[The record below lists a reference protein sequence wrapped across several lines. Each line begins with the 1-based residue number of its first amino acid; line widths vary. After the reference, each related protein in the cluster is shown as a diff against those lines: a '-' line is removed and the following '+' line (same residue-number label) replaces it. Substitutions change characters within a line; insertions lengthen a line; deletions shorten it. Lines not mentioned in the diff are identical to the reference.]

1 MKFEKDNKNKIM
13 SNHEPPVKKRQ
24 RIEDDDNVVNKT
36 RVSLSPNHS
45 SSSGGSSSNSPSTSS
60 STTSVDEL
68 DHALGIHPTGVSDDV
83 LLSNGGCSSSSEAL
97 SEGIPAPSGVVLEQD
112 WTEFV
117 SALEEKQCVCGL
129 DDVAVRRPFQRYL
142 QGEGGVVVPLHEWPS
157 DHVVKYLSNVQLFF
171 DIYLKQNAR
180 GTICGKFVE
189 LCECVVNTN
198 GLNLLEDVLEL
209 CNVRIQSMSENR
221 NGSAASKYI
230 LYLSGRVI
238 SCYLIIIKEE
248 LDHKWLKK
256 IVDNLFI
263 FEKLNDLAIRKIN
276 FSLDIIRYIIEFK
289 DMDEHPLEEDIN
301 EQLAV
306 NMPPPIET
314 NYFAQ
319 QYFGPTTSGS
329 SSSSS
334 GPSNATSIF
343 RNLGDSSTNR
353 SPNHATTDCHFVTL
367 TDSESF
373 DTTQIKCV
381 TVQILENKWPALVY
395 TMRDM
400 IQKHRDIVHAET
412 CTLTFL
418 SLWENIISVKANLS
432 VVETLPFYAQLDKFE
447 LLLCSH
453 LSPIIYKQ
461 MLALF
466 NEALCY
472 GSTLALQDILPE
484 ETCKLAQLIV
494 RHVREFRI
502 LDYLPRQRTSS
513 SSSSVGFAGQSTHTI
528 DYQPNTLEVAQI
540 NNTSPPPSILATYDR
555 TLLQKLTLLV
565 LKSVAVSV
573 KQIRSDSSDSSIDS
587 QDYEALQDMILI
599 ERSIRDVLTRLET
612 FIKNALE
619 FHPESHFSKILIH
632 LFSDQDDYLI
642 EAMVCT
648 LDVTASI
655 SFRNNAFPE
664 LVAML
669 NPVYTFLEFLNM
681 ISNSSDL
688 LLDLLVSNETCFLLY
703 LLRFLKYIRIN
714 WSMFVQS
721 CQDGRF
727 GNNCLDETMSV
738 LIRLRLKISRL
749 VSKSLYPYDISPILR
764 LLESCESLYEG
775 NELS

>member
-13 SNHEPPVKKRQ
+13 SSNHEPPVKKRQ
-24 RIEDDDNVVNKT
+24 RIEDDEVANNKT
-36 RVSLSPNHS
+36 GRAGSVSLSPNHS
-45 SSSGGSSSNSPSTSS
+45 TSSAGSNSPSTSS

-68 DHALGIHPTGVSDDV
+68 DHALGIH
-83 LLSNGGCSSSSEAL
+83 SSSSTDL
-97 SEGIPAPSGVVLEQD
+97 LNTTNDSCKDPVSLGVVLEQD
-112 WTEFV
+112 WTDFV
-117 SALEEKQCVCGL
+117 SAVEEKQCVCGL
-129 DDVAVRRPFQRYL
+129 DDATIRRPFQRYL
-142 QGEGGVVVPLHEWPS
+142 QVDGASSAVPLHEWPS
-157 DHVVKYLSNVQLFF
+157 DHIVKYLSNVQLFF

-189 LCECVVNTN
+189 LCECIVNTQ
-198 GLNLLEDVLEL
+198 GLNMLEDVLEL
-209 CNVRIQSMSENR
+209 CNVRTESISKNK
-221 NGSAASKYI
+221 NGSAATKYI

-248 LDHKWLKK
+248 LDNKWLKK

-263 FEKLNDLAIRKIN
+263 FEKLNDLAIRRIN
-276 FSLDIIRYIIEFK
+276 FSLDIIKYIIEFK

-306 NMPPPIET
+306 NMLPPIET

-319 QYFGPTTSGS
+319 QYLPGS
-329 SSSSS
+329 SNNSAVTS
-334 GPSNATSIF
+334 SIF
-343 RNLGDSSTNR
+343 RNLADASHTHHHHR
-353 SPNHATTDCHFVTL
+353 SNVAATDCHYVTL

-381 TVQILENKWPALVY
+381 TVQILENKWPALVN

-484 ETCKLAQLIV
+484 ETCNLAHHIV
-494 RHVREFRI
+494 RHVRDFRI
-502 LDYLPRQRTSS
+502 LDYLPRQRQASCDPI
-513 SSSSVGFAGQSTHTI
+513 SVGFAGQSAPTI
-528 DYQPNTLEVAQI
+528 EYAPNTLDMSSSAAVSEAQ
-540 NNTSPPPSILATYDR
+540 TSPPPPPTLATYDK

-587 QDYEALQDMILI
+587 QDYEALQDMIVI

-612 FIKNALE
+612 FMKNALE

-632 LFSDQDDYLI
+632 LFADQDDYLI

-703 LLRFLKYIRIN
+703 LLRYLKYIRLN

-721 CQDGRF
+721 CQDARF

>member
-1 MKFEKDNKNKIM
+1 MS

-24 RIEDDDNVVNKT
+24 RIEDDEVSTNNKNG
-36 RVSLSPNHS
+36 RAGSVSLSPNHS
-45 SSSGGSSSNSPSTSS
+45 TSSAGSNSPSTSS

-68 DHALGIHPTGVSDDV
+68 DHALGLHSSGSELI
-83 LLSNGGCSSSSEAL
+83 LANGNNCSTSETVPL
-97 SEGIPAPSGVVLEQD
+97 GVVLEQD
-112 WTEFV
+112 WAEFIT
-117 SALEEKQCVCGL
+117 ALEEKQCVCGL
-129 DDVAVRRPFQRYL
+129 DDTTIRRPFQRYL
-142 QGEGGVVVPLHEWPS
+142 QTDGGTVVPLHEWPS
-157 DHVVKYLSNVQLFF
+157 DHIVRHLSNVQLFF

-180 GTICGKFVE
+180 GSICGKFVE
-189 LCECVVNTN
+189 LCECIVNTT

-209 CNVRIQSMSENR
+209 CDVRTESMSK
-221 NGSAASKYI
+221 NGKQSSAATKYI

-248 LDHKWLKK
+248 VDNKWLKK

-263 FEKLNDLAIRKIN
+263 FEKLNDLAIRRIN
-276 FSLDIIRYIIEFK
+276 FSLDIIKYIIEFK

-306 NMPPPIET
+306 NMLPPIET

-319 QYFGPTTSGS
+319 QYFTSGPGS

-334 GPSNATSIF
+334 GSIF
-343 RNLGDSSTNR
+343 SSSQR
-353 SPNHATTDCHFVTL
+353 SPPHHSAAAGAATDCHIVTL

-381 TVQILENKWPALVY
+381 TVQILENKWPALVN

-400 IQKHRDIVHAET
+400 IQQHRDIVHAET

-484 ETCKLAQLIV
+484 ETCNLAHHIV
-494 RHVREFRI
+494 RHVRDFRI
-502 LDYLPRQRTSS
+502 LDYLPRQRNRDTGSHG
-513 SSSSVGFAGQSTHTI
+513 VGFAGQAAPTI
-528 DYQPNTLEVAQI
+528 EYQQNSLDIVAAAANTSGAQ
-540 NNTSPPPSILATYDR
+540 TSPPAPTLATYDR

-587 QDYEALQDMILI
+587 QDYEALQDMIVI

-703 LLRFLKYIRIN
+703 LLRYLKYIRIN